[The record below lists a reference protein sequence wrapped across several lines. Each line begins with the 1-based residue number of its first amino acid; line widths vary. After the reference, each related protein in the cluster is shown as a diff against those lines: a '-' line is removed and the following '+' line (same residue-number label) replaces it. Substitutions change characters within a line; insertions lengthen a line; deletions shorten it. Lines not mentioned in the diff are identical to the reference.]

1 MGTMKFWESYYEAL
15 KRQDWKGT
23 LKILKSLKKIEPKNP
38 QVYLKIG
45 DLFRRTGNII
55 DATKAYH
62 ESAELLIKQG
72 FVQKAIAIYKIILN
86 IDPSNDDAIE
96 RSKEILEGTAKASKE
111 KSESVAPAPAF
122 QSLAC
127 DEELT
132 KKDDAE
138 LIEKEEVESSP
149 FPKGLPA
156 LLSFLTEKE
165 VVDIIGRAEIRLYN
179 DDQKIIEEGDSGDS
193 IFIIKSGQARV
204 IAHIMG
210 KEIELA
216 TLSEGDV
223 FGEVGF
229 LTGRLRTASVISKGD
244 LEVIELGRVLLEEI
258 IEKSPEVLKKIE
270 DIYGCRVEDTVSK
283 LKTLKEI

>member
-23 LKILKSLKKIEPKNP
+23 LKVLKSLKKIEPKNP

-45 DLFRRTGNII
+45 DLFRRTGNIN

-62 ESAELLIKQG
+62 ESAELLIQQG
-72 FVQKAIAIYKIILN
+72 FVQKAIAIYKIILC

-96 RSKEILEGTAKASKE
+96 RSKEILAETAKVSAVKLE
-111 KSESVAPAPAF
+111 PVAPAPAF

-132 KKDDAE
+132 KK
-138 LIEKEEVESSP
+138 EEVESSL

-165 VVDIIGRAEIRLYN
+165 AVDIIGRAEIRLYN
-179 DDQKIIEEGDSGDS
+179 DDQRVIEEGDSGDS

-210 KEIELA
+210 KEIDLA
-216 TLSEGDV
+216 ILSEGDV

-229 LTGRLRTASVISKGD
+229 LTGRLRTASVISRGN

-283 LKTLKEI
+283 LKFLKGT